1 MRKKTKIAALLS
13 AVGLFT
19 MAASMTAFADT
30 GWVEEGDQWFYYERD
45 GSKAMDTWKMSGGK
59 WYWLDGELDGAM
71 ARNKLLVDGDST
83 YYVDSDG
90 VMVQNDWV
98 EVPNERENDGD
109 DPAEYH
115 YYYMLSNGRAY
126 RSNSGAIRFKTINS
140 RKYVFDDEG
149 RMLYGWIDSQ
159 GNRLDGESDWAQ
171 SGDMYYCGS
180 WNDGAMSTGW
190 RRINVYDEQEGND
203 MEHWF
208 YFNNNGKKEH
218 KPEDSEAYLKE
229 KKINGVTYAFDER
242 GVMVYEWSV
251 ASGSEADASN
261 WRYFNSPED
270 GARTTKGWFRTAAP
284 GEENT
289 FGTPS
294 NAAFAGANADDDSE
308 KWYYADGRGEL
319 YTSIIKKINNKY
331 YGFSDS
337 GYMLSGLVFMSVDE
351 DGRIA
356 EIYDEEID
364 SDKLNDF
371 INGVYDDSDG
381 DASLYYFDRESGAM
395 RTDAVSLTVDGENF
409 DFFFSKTGSAGHKG
423 KGVSG
428 IRDNKFI
435 YKFGIKM
442 RADKDNKY
450 AVYYVGDSAS
460 VTSNLPGGGVREI
473 KLSDLRSASS
483 LTASANKS
491 GEYISYVETLSNE
504 YFLIDRTGTIIQNK
518 AGAKDGDDWYFYVNK
533 RQIRLYTNNNNLTG
547 VKDDNGVLLT
557 SWRDEIIGA

>member
-1 MRKKTKIAALLS
+1 MRRQTKFAIMISTAALFMMT
-13 AVGLFT
+13 AP
-19 MAASMTAFADT
+19 MTAFADT

-45 GSKAMDTWKMSGGK
+45 GSKAADTWKKSGNS
-59 WYWLDGELDGAM
+59 WYWLDAELGGAM
-71 ARNKLLVDGDST
+71 ARDKLILDGDST
-83 YYVDSDG
+83 YYVDSNG
-90 VMVQNDWV
+90 VMVANDWV
-98 EVPNERENDGD
+98 EVPNENQNDED

-115 YYYMLSNGRAY
+115 YYFMLSNGRAY

-140 RKYVFDDEG
+140 KKYVFDDEG

-159 GNRLDGESDWAQ
+159 GNRLDGESDWTL

-190 RRINVYDEQEGND
+190 RRINVYDEKEGND

-270 GARTTKGWFRTAAP
+270 GARMTKGWFRTVAP

-294 NAAFAGANADDDSE
+294 NAAFAGANASDDGE

-319 YTSIIKKINNKY
+319 YTSAIKKINNKY

-371 INGVYDDSDG
+371 ISGVYDDSDG

-395 RTDAVSLTVDGENF
+395 RTAAVSLTVDGENF

-450 AVYYVGDSAS
+450 VVYYVGDSAS
-460 VTSNLPGGGVREI
+460 VTSNLPGGGVQEI
-473 KLSDLRSASS
+473 RLYDLRSASS
-483 LTASANKS
+483 LTATANKS
-491 GEYISYVETLSNE
+491 GEHIRYVETLSNE

-518 AGAKDGDDWYFYVNK
+518 AGAKDGDDWYFYVDK
-533 RQIRLYTNNNNLTG
+533 RQIRLYTNNNSLIG
-547 VKDDNGVLLT
+547 AKDDNDVLLT
-557 SWRDEIIGA
+557 AWRDEIIGA

>member
-1 MRKKTKIAALLS
+1 MRKKTKFAAIL
-13 AVGLFT
+13 AAAALFT
-19 MAASMTAFADT
+19 MAASMTALADT

-59 WYWLDGELDGAM
+59 WYWLDGEQDGAM

-98 EVPNERENDGD
+98 EVPNEGQDDGD
-109 DPAEYH
+109 DLAEYH

-126 RSNSGAIRFKTINS
+126 RSNSGAIRFKTIS
-140 RKYVFDDEG
+140 GRKYAFDDEG

-159 GNRLDGESDWAQ
+159 GNRLEGESDWAQ

-190 RRINVYDEQEGND
+190 RRINVYDEKEGND

-218 KPEDSEAYLKE
+218 KPENSEVYLKE

-242 GVMVYEWSV
+242 GVMVYEWSL

-261 WRYFNSPED
+261 WKYFNSPED

-284 GEENT
+284 GKENT

-294 NAAFAGANADDDSE
+294 NAAFGGANAD
-308 KWYYADGRGEL
+308 
-319 YTSIIKKINNKY
+319 
-331 YGFSDS
+331 
-337 GYMLSGLVFMSVDE
+337 
-351 DGRIA
+351 
-356 EIYDEEID
+356 
-364 SDKLNDF
+364 
-371 INGVYDDSDG
+371 DDSDG
-381 DASLYYFDRESGAM
+381 DASLYYFDRENGAM
-395 RTDAVSLTVDGENF
+395 RTDSVSLVVDGENF
-409 DFFFSKTGSAGHKG
+409 DFFFSKTGSAGYKG

-450 AVYYVGDSAS
+450 AVYYVGDSAGI
-460 VTSNLPGGGVREI
+460 TSNLPGGGVREI
-473 KLSDLRSASS
+473 SLSDLRSESS
-483 LTASANKS
+483 PTATANKS
-491 GEYISYVETLSNE
+491 GEYVGYTGTLSEE
-504 YFLIDRTGTIIQNK
+504 YFLIDRTGAIIQNK
-518 AGAKDGDDWYFYVNK
+518 PAAKDGDDWYFYVNK
-533 RQIRLYTNNNNLTG
+533 RQIRLYTNNHNLTG
-547 VKDDNGVLLT
+547 AKDDNGVLLT
-557 SWRDEIIGA
+557 SWREEIIR